1 MSVDDPLLTD
11 DARGLVADLT
21 VRKRWDI
28 RISAVRESISGLRAL
43 VAAARTPGDDAGR
56 AAAGGGG
63 TSQPRSG

>member
-28 RISAVRESISGLRAL
+28 RISAISRVRAL
-43 VAAARTPGDDAGR
+43 VAAA
-56 AAAGGGG
+56 
-63 TSQPRSG
+63 